1 MKTRLDRSSAMERLR
16 KHLSRTEP
24 GQVPES
30 ERSTLAALLTDA
42 WRDLD
47 GNGTAVFPGWSWIG
61 AHEVTWTPLF
71 NGRDLTGWQHV
82 GEGRFVIEDGVLK
95 TDGGMGLL
103 WFTERRLRDGVLRV
117 VYPDAA
123 KPATGKGSRI
133 LSPAGALSA

>member
-1 MKTRLDRSSAMERLR
+1 
-16 KHLSRTEP
+16 
-24 GQVPES
+24 
-30 ERSTLAALLTDA
+30 
-42 WRDLD
+42 
-47 GNGTAVFPGWSWIG
+47 
-61 AHEVTWTPLF
+61 VTWTQLF

-82 GEGRFVIEDGVLK
+82 GEGSFAIEDGVLK

-123 KPATGKGSRI
+123 KPTTGKGSCI